1 MQFYPAENGSRYSN
15 GPFILQPN
23 LNGTTAH
30 VRPINVGPGRECHLR
45 AAYLNRVELSSFIPR
60 GPLAPSFPSRL
71 SSSSPLHAVT
81 RDRPAGMDAAAAAA
95 VAAGGGGG
103 GGGGGSVAARS
114 SPAAVQATND
124 DAAASKL

>member
-81 RDRPAGMDAAAAAA
+81 RDRPAGMDAAAAAEEEEEGEV
-95 VAAGGGGG
+95 VASQRG
-103 GGGGGSVAARS
+103 AARRPCRPPTTTPR
-114 SPAAVQATND
+114 PA
-124 DAAASKL
+124 SCE